1 MSSKL
6 PSQIKAGDRLRCVA
20 VPSELAGW
28 GISANARKFAFSTV
42 TVVDVDPPVA
52 PDLKVVFDVDKS
64 AGSYILPMA
73 AFAPMEP
80 PSLEETE
87 EAVIRQIRSRR
98 DAGRA
103 KYGTT
108 MERTDLSVLQWVQHA
123 QEEAMD
129 FAIYLEKLKRV
140 LKEKGIE

>member
-6 PSQIKAGDRLRCVA
+6 PCRIKIGDTVIGTSDGHPNFWGRRGIVSRITYSEGPDPAPLITVRDPKDSQFFLVKESGIAIVNRADQEEVEDAVCTQIK
-20 VPSELAGW
+20 
-28 GISANARKFAFSTV
+28 K
-42 TVVDVDPPVA
+42 
-52 PDLKVVFDVDKS
+52 
-64 AGSYILPMA
+64 
-73 AFAPMEP
+73 
-80 PSLEETE
+80 
-87 EAVIRQIRSRR
+87 RR

-108 MERTDLSVLQWVQHA
+108 MERTDLTILQWVQHA

-129 FAIYLEKLKRV
+129 FSIYLEKLKRV